1 MNRIRNLALSV
12 IVSAGLI
19 GSGAVAFAK
28 DSSAIELA
36 KQLNEAFVEV
46 ADKVSPAVVVITV
59 TEKANYHANMSDDGS
74 SDDGSSPWEML
85 PPELRRYFEEW
96 GNRGN
101 GGNGG
106 HGNRGNRR
114 PQHAP
119 QMQGEG
125 SGIVISDDGYIL
137 TNNHVVDGAEKI
149 NVRFQNGDE
158 YEATVKGTDPES
170 DVAVIKIKPKS
181 RLIPA
186 KLGDSDKTRVGE
198 FAIAIG
204 APFQLT
210 YSVTVGHIS
219 AKGRSGLAVASSGYA
234 DQDFLQT
241 DASINPGNSGGPL
254 VNLYGEVI
262 GINAMIRGMNTGI
275 GFAIPINLAKRVT
288 DHLIS
293 EGKFV
298 RSWLGVGI
306 QDLKDDTDYRD
317 LDPKLRPDVS
327 EGVVIRTIQ
336 SNGPAKKS
344 TLQAGDVV
352 VAIDG
357 KKVTTPRQ
365 LQEEVSGKKPGQ
377 TITLEVVRNHNQHV
391 PVKVKTEA
399 LPSDLTKN
407 DGSNPDGGEGNDE
420 PTNFGVTVESIT
432 KDVASKYDVDPG
444 QQGVVVTA
452 VEAGSLAE
460 DSGIKVGDVITDV
473 NHKAIANKSEFR
485 VAAKDAD
492 PKHGAVVNVIS
503 GGTSK
508 FLVLKERG

>member
-12 IVSAGLI
+12 IVSGSLI
-19 GSGAVAFAK
+19 GGGAVAFAK

-59 TEKANYHANMSDDGS
+59 TQKANYHGTSMDDS

-101 GGNGG
+101 HG
-106 HGNRGNRR
+106 GNRGNRR
-114 PQHAP
+114 QQRVP

-125 SGIVISDDGYIL
+125 SGIVISEDGFIL
-137 TNNHVVDGAEKI
+137 TNNHVVEGADKI
-149 NVRFQNGDE
+149 HVRFKNGDE
-158 YEATVKGTDPES
+158 YDATVKGTDPES

-181 RLIPA
+181 HLIPA

-298 RSWLGVGI
+298 RSWIGVGI
-306 QDLKDDTDYRD
+306 QDLKDDADLRD
-317 LDPKLRPDVS
+317 LDPKLRPDID
-327 EGVVIRTIQ
+327 EGVVIRAIQ

-344 TLQAGDVV
+344 DLRAGDVV
-352 VAIDG
+352 VALDG
-357 KKVTTPRQ
+357 KKVSTPRQ

-377 TITLEVVRNHNQHV
+377 TITLDVVRNHNQHV
-391 PVKVKTEA
+391 PVKIKTEA

-407 DGSNPDGGEGNDE
+407 ERSTQNDGNSDE
-420 PTNFGVTVESIT
+420 PTTFGLSVENLNS
-432 KDVASKYDVDPG
+432 DNASKYDVEEN
-444 QQGVVVTA
+444 QKGVVVTA
-452 VEAGSLAE
+452 VEPGSVAE
-460 DSGIKVGDVITDV
+460 ESGLKTGDVITDV
-473 NHKAIANKSEFR
+473 NRKPVTSLREFR
-485 VAAKDAD
+485 DATKGVNAKS
-492 PKHGAVVNVIS
+492 GAIFNVVSN
-503 GGTSK
+503 GTSK
-508 FLVLKERG
+508 FLVLKDRE

>member
-1 MNRIRNLALSV
+1 MNRIRTLALSA
-12 IVSAGLI
+12 IVSAGLV
-19 GSGAVAFAK
+19 GSGAVALAK

-59 TEKANYHANMSDDGS
+59 TQKANYHGS
-74 SDDGSSPWEML
+74 SMGDEGDDSNSPWDML

-101 GGNGG
+101 R
-106 HGNRGNRR
+106 GNRGNGNPRR
-114 PQHAP
+114 QQRVP

-137 TNNHVVDGAEKI
+137 TNNHVVEGSDKI
-149 NVRFQNGDE
+149 KVRFKNGEE
-158 YEATVKGTDPES
+158 YDATVKGTDPES

-181 RLIPA
+181 KLIPA

-219 AKGRSGLAVASSGYA
+219 AKGRSGLAVAPSGYA
-234 DQDFLQT
+234 DQDFIQT

-275 GFAIPINLAKRVT
+275 GFAIPVNLAKRVT

-298 RSWLGVGI
+298 RSWIGVGI
-306 QDLKDDTDYRD
+306 QDLKDDTDLRD
-317 LDPKLRPDVS
+317 LDPKLRPDVA
-327 EGVVIRTIQ
+327 EGVVIKTIQ

-344 TLQAGDVV
+344 NLQAGDVV

-357 KKVTTPRQ
+357 KKISTPRQ

-377 TITLEVVRNHNQHV
+377 TITLDVVRNHSQRV
-391 PVKVKTEA
+391 AVKIKTEA
-399 LPSDLTKN
+399 LPSDLAKSDRSNRN
-407 DGSNPDGGEGNDE
+407 DTDSDE
-420 PTNFGVTVESIT
+420 PTSFGLSVENVN
-432 KDVASKYDVDPG
+432 KDNAAKYDIEPN
-444 QQGVVVTA
+444 QQGVIVTA
-452 VEAGSLAE
+452 VEPGSVAE
-460 DSGIKVGDVITDV
+460 ESGLKPGDVVTDV
-473 NHKAIANKSEFR
+473 NRKPVTSVREFR
-485 VAAKDAD
+485 DATKGAN
-492 PKHGAVVNVIS
+492 PKTGVIFNVVS

-508 FLVLKERG
+508 ILVLKDRE

>member
-1 MNRIRNLALSV
+1 MNRIRSLALSV

-19 GSGAVAFAK
+19 GNGAVAFAK
-28 DSSAIELA
+28 DSSALELA
-36 KQLNEAFVEV
+36 RQLNEAFVEV

-59 TEKANYHANMSDDGS
+59 TQKANYHGS
-74 SDDGSSPWEML
+74 SMEDNGDDSSSPWEML

-101 GGNGG
+101 RG
-106 HGNRGNRR
+106 GNRGNRR
-114 PQHAP
+114 QQRVP

-125 SGIVISDDGYIL
+125 SGIVISEDGYIL

-149 NVRFQNGDE
+149 HVRFKNGEE
-158 YEATVKGTDPES
+158 YDATVKGTDPES
-170 DVAVIKIKPKS
+170 DVAVVKIKPKS
-181 RLIPA
+181 HLLPA

-219 AKGRSGLAVASSGYA
+219 AKGRSGLAVAASGYA

-298 RSWLGVGI
+298 RSWIGVGI
-306 QDLKDDTDYRD
+306 QDLKDDADLRD
-317 LDPKLRPDVS
+317 LDPKLRPDVE
-327 EGVVIRTIQ
+327 EGVVIRTKQ
-336 SNGPAKKS
+336 KNGPAYNSDLKPF
-344 TLQAGDVV
+344 DVV

-357 KKVTTPRQ
+357 KKVSTPRQ

-377 TITLEVVRNHNQHV
+377 TITLDVVRNHNQHV
-391 PVKVKTEA
+391 AVKIKTAA
-399 LPSDLTKN
+399 LPSDLTK
-407 DGSNPDGGEGNDE
+407 DDRSNQNNGNSDE
-420 PTNFGVTVESIT
+420 PASFGLSVENLN
-432 KDVASKYDVDPG
+432 KDNASKYDIEG
-444 QQGVVVTA
+444 NQQGVVVTA
-452 VEAGSLAE
+452 VEPGSVAE
-460 DSGIKVGDVITDV
+460 ESGLKAGDVITDV
-473 NHKAIANKSEFR
+473 NRKPVTSVREFHDATKGVNAKSGAIFN
-485 VAAKDAD
+485 
-492 PKHGAVVNVIS
+492 VVSN
-503 GGTSK
+503 GTSK
-508 FLVLKERG
+508 FLVLKDRE

>member
-1 MNRIRNLALSV
+1 MNRIRNLALSA
-12 IVSAGLI
+12 IVSAGLV
-19 GSGAVAFAK
+19 GSGTIAFAK

-59 TEKANYHANMSDDGS
+59 TQKANYHGGNSSMDDS
-74 SDDGSSPWEML
+74 EDGSSPWENL
-85 PPELRRYFEEW
+85 PPQLRRYFEEW
-96 GNRGN
+96 GNRG
-101 GGNGG
+101 GG
-106 HGNRGNRR
+106 RGNQRR
-114 PQHAP
+114 QQRVP

-125 SGIVISDDGYIL
+125 SGVVISDDGYIL
-137 TNNHVVDGAEKI
+137 TNNHVVEGSDKI
-149 NVRFQNGDE
+149 KVRFKNGEE
-158 YEATVKGTDPES
+158 YDATVKGTDPES

-181 RLIPA
+181 KLLPA

-219 AKGRSGLAVASSGYA
+219 AKGRSGLAVGASGYA
-234 DQDFLQT
+234 DQDFIQT

-298 RSWLGVGI
+298 RSWIGVGI
-306 QDLKDDTDYRD
+306 QDLKDDVDYRD

-344 TLQAGDVV
+344 SLQAGDVV
-352 VAIDG
+352 IAIDG
-357 KKVTTPRQ
+357 KKVETPRQ

-377 TITLEVVRNHNQHV
+377 TITLDVVRNHNQHV
-391 PVKVKTEA
+391 PVKIKTEA
-399 LPSDLTKN
+399 LPSDLAKN
-407 DGSNPDGGEGNDE
+407 DRSSQNDGNNNE
-420 PTNFGVTVESIT
+420 PTSFGLSVENLN
-432 KDVASKYDVDPG
+432 KDNASKYDVEPS

-452 VEAGSLAE
+452 VEPGSVAE
-460 DSGIKVGDVITDV
+460 ESGLKTGDVVTDV
-473 NHKAIANKSEFR
+473 NRKPVTSLREFR
-485 VAAKDAD
+485 EATKGAN
-492 PKHGAVVNVIS
+492 PKTGVIFNVIS

-508 FLVLKERG
+508 FLVLKERE